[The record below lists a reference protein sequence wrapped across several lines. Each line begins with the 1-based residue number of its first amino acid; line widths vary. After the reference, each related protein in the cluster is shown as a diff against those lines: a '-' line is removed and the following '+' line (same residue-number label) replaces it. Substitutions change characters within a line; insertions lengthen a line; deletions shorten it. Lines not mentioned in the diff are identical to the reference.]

1 MGDTM
6 NKNYVYNYDEF
17 GSNQYQNELKSSAAD
32 KKVANTDTIV
42 TNEYD
47 QTQFITTSVKNE
59 LKSFIADDK
68 KDAKTIDTNYE
79 EESGTASYEI
89 ELKYSSANEIDDA
102 YTDSYAYDEGKFST
116 SSSIN
121 ELESLFAKDKEEA
134 TTDKKKNYDYT
145 YEEGKG

>member
-59 LKSFIADDK
+59 LKSSIAGDK
-68 KDAKTIDTNYE
+68 YDAKTDAFDINYE

-121 ELESLFAKDKEEA
+121 ELESLFAKDKE
-134 TTDKKKNYDYT
+134 
-145 YEEGKG
+145 